1 MASLLYFHLLRSACI
16 GAIEAECHTCNRVSI
31 YDPPTMKRLRVL
43 LLSLLVAACV
53 AAVVRYLWE
62 QHTERKQE
70 AAYQAALRTYSNAIQ
85 LGTSRRDLETYFRLR
100 ATPFHRQRIQEQDA
114 YADLTKIGEGD
125 HPWYCK
131 RKSVYVAFQFNSTEK
146 RPDSTG
152 QSPLD
157 TLKQI
162 TLFPQ
167 LEGCR

>member
-1 MASLLYFHLLRSACI
+1 
-16 GAIEAECHTCNRVSI
+16 
-31 YDPPTMKRLRVL
+31 MKRLRVL
-43 LLSLLVAACV
+43 LLSLLVAACA

-62 QHTERKQE
+62 QRTERRQE
-70 AAYQAALRTYSNAIQ
+70 AAYQSILLSYSKAVRP
-85 LGTSRRDLETYFRLR
+85 GTRRRDLETYFRLR
-100 ATPFHRQRIQEQDA
+100 STPFHRQRLQEQDA

>member
-1 MASLLYFHLLRSACI
+1 
-16 GAIEAECHTCNRVSI
+16 
-31 YDPPTMKRLRVL
+31 MKRLRML
-43 LLSLLVAACV
+43 LLSLLLAACA

-70 AAYQAALRTYSNAIQ
+70 AAYQVALGSYSARIK
-85 LGTSRRDLETYFRLR
+85 LGTSRRDLETYFHLK
-100 ATPFHRQRIQEQDA
+100 AIPFHRQRIEEHEA

-125 HPWYCK
+125 HPWYCHK
-131 RKSVYVAFQFNSTEK
+131 KVVYIAFQFTAVEK

-157 TLKQI
+157 TVKQI

>member
-1 MASLLYFHLLRSACI
+1 
-16 GAIEAECHTCNRVSI
+16 
-31 YDPPTMKRLRVL
+31 MKRLRL
-43 LLSLLVAACV
+43 ILLSLLLAACAV
-53 AAVVRYLWE
+53 AIVRYLWE
-62 QHTERKQE
+62 QHVQRQQE
-70 AAYQAALRTYSNAIQ
+70 AAFQSRLQAYADAIH
-85 LGTSRRDLETYFRLR
+85 LGTTRRDLETYFRLK
-100 ATPFHRQRIQEQDA
+100 AIPFHRQAIEEKSA

-131 RKSVYVAFQFNSTEK
+131 RKSVYVAFQFAAAEK

-157 TLKQI
+157 TVKQI

>member
-1 MASLLYFHLLRSACI
+1 
-16 GAIEAECHTCNRVSI
+16 
-31 YDPPTMKRLRVL
+31 MKRVRLI
-43 LLSLLVAACV
+43 LLSLLLAACV
-53 AAVVRYLWE
+53 VAVVLYLWE
-62 QHTERKQE
+62 QHIQRRQE
-70 AAYQAALRTYSNAIQ
+70 AAFQSRLQSYSALIR
-85 LGTSRRDLETYFRLR
+85 LGTTRRELETYFRLK
-100 ATPFHRQRIQEQDA
+100 TIPFHRQLIEENSA

-131 RKSVYVAFQFNSTEK
+131 RKSVYVAFHFNAVEK

-157 TLKQI
+157 TVKQI